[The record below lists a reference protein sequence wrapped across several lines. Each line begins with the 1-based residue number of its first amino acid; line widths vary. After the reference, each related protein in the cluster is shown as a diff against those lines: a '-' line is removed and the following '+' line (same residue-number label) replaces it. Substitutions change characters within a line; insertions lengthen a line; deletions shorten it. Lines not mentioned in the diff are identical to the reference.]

1 MYYHAE
7 EVAYR
12 ERKED
17 LSTISLHGF
26 ILNTTEKKRTCG
38 IYVQSYW
45 GWYAKLCTAGII
57 VYAL

>member
-26 ILNTTEKKRTCG
+26 ILNTTEKRELVGYMCNHTG
-38 IYVQSYW
+38 
-45 GWYAKLCTAGII
+45 AGMLSC
-57 VYAL
+57 ARLE

>member
-26 ILNTTEKKRTCG
+26 ILNTTEKKENLWDIC
-38 IYVQSYW
+38 
-45 GWYAKLCTAGII
+45 AII
-57 VYAL
+57 LGLVC